1 MDLDFGKT
9 RALYLAGTVAFP
21 LCRSNSGEVWFEN
34 CAVQY
39 RGGVETSK
47 FLFVHE
53 ASSAGRDTTRLVKAN
68 HVAAVF
74 FPGCWEEREGRR
86 KYRFSDEA
94 YDLEEG
100 EWFFGPDM
108 TAERIHETLRVDI
121 LDRAAGA
128 KGVVFVPESRAVF
141 TLDEWAETA
150 IQVSFAQ
157 GGCDPRRWP

>member
-1 MDLDFGKT
+1 MDLDFRKT
-9 RALYLAGTVAFP
+9 RALHLAGTVAFP
-21 LCRSNSGEVWFEN
+21 LSHSNAGDVWFEN
-34 CAVQY
+34 CTVQY

-53 ASSAGRDTTRLVKAN
+53 RGSVGHDTTRLIKAS

-74 FPGCWEEREGRR
+74 FPGYWEEREGRR
-86 KYRFSDEA
+86 VYRFSDEA
-94 YDLEEG
+94 YDLEKG

-108 TAERIHETLRVDI
+108 TAERIHEVLKVDI
-121 LDRAAGA
+121 LNRAAGA
-128 KGVVFVPESRAVF
+128 KGVAFVPENQAVF

-157 GGCDPRRWP
+157 GGCDPR